1 VVAVVLYYIGTPE
14 AALMIER
21 VGFTGDALIRVEERP
36 PDRIDVFITAVQ
48 VSVPEG
54 VNLHEHGLVSG
65 RTHRGSEWLLPAR
78 FLNQFPRAR
87 WHRDS

>member
-21 VGFTGDALIRVEERP
+21 GGFTGDALIRVEERP
-36 PDRIDVFITAVQ
+36 LDRIDVFIAAVQ

-54 VNLHEHGLVSG
+54 
-65 RTHRGSEWLLPAR
+65 
-78 FLNQFPRAR
+78 
-87 WHRDS
+87 